1 MESGVLN
8 NIALSL
14 VLKQAETTMILQV
27 CLFITQSSWLQSYVF
42 LKNFLSTFI
51 FFGTTVEAVFMDHP
65 VYIMKVTN
73 EINESG
79 SMIGYLYF
87 YNLNAV
93 ICKQCN
99 YSDSV
104 RC

>member
-14 VLKQAETTMILQV
+14 VLKQAETTMTTQV

-51 FFGTTVEAVFMDHP
+51 FFGATVEAVFMGHP

-73 EINESG
+73 ESG
-79 SMIGYLYF
+79 SMIRYLYF
-87 YNLNAV
+87 YHLNAG

-99 YSDSV
+99 YSNSV